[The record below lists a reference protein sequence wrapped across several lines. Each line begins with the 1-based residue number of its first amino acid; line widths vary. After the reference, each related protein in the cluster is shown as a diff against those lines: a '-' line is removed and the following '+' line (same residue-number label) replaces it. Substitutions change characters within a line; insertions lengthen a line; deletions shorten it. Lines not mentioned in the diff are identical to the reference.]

1 MVTQD
6 VETGIN
12 LYKPSQSGQERCLW
26 SWHDAP
32 DHVAHNV
39 TITGWYLLF
48 SRILSSLQM
57 ADLTR
62 KMRRDWD
69 RRARTDAMHFVNTAR
84 SGWDEKDFFATGEE
98 NVRDHILNDMD
109 AVCQGRDPTR
119 MRVLEIGCGVGRMTR
134 ALAATFGE
142 VHAVDVSDEMVR
154 RAKQFL
160 RNTPNAHVYH
170 NSGKDLRVLGDLDF
184 DFAYSFIV
192 FQHIPSRTVIN
203 NYIAAVSQCLRRGS
217 IFKFQVQGYQGSNL
231 LPNGRDTWLGA
242 SVSEIQAATMAKQ
255 HGFELRRSAGAGT
268 QYYWL
273 WFYKP

>member
-1 MVTQD
+1 MALSLV
-6 VETGIN
+6 GI
-12 LYKPSQSGQERCLW
+12 
-26 SWHDAP
+26 
-32 DHVAHNV
+32 V
-39 TITGWYLLF
+39 LLSRF
-48 SRILSSLQM
+48 SRSLRM
-57 ADLTR
+57 ANLTR

-69 RRARTDAMHFVNTAR
+69 RRARTDAMHFVNTAQV
-84 SGWDEKDFFATGEE
+84 GWDEREFFATGEE

-109 AVCQGRDPTR
+109 AVCQGRDPAR

-154 RAKQFL
+154 RAKHFL
-160 RNTPNAHVYH
+160 RSTPNAYVYR
-170 NSGKDLRVLGDLDF
+170 NSGKDLEVLGDLGF

-192 FQHIPSRTVIN
+192 FQHIPSRAVIDS
-203 NYIAAVSQCLRRGS
+203 YVGAVSQCLCRGS
-217 IFKFQVQGYQGSNL
+217 MFKFQVQGYQGSNL

-242 SVSEIQAATMAKQ
+242 SVSEIQAAAMAEQ

-268 QYYWL
+268 QYFWL